1 MKNFLPSNTDM
12 DSYFLNLSDGEPY
25 FHGQNFYYSGDEA
38 ANHTRKMVKMLEGTK
53 YENIKLLG
61 CIVVLLK
68 ENSEYEEF
76 RVPKPLINTILDMDI
91 RNYLEN

>member
-1 MKNFLPSNTDM
+1 
-12 DSYFLNLSDGEPY
+12 
-25 FHGQNFYYSGDEA
+25 
-38 ANHTRKMVKMLEGTK
+38 
-53 YENIKLLG
+53 
-61 CIVVLLK
+61 VLLK

>member
-1 MKNFLPSNTDM
+1 
-12 DSYFLNLSDGEPY
+12 
-25 FHGQNFYYSGDEA
+25 
-38 ANHTRKMVKMLEGTK
+38 MLEGTK

-76 RVPKPLINTILDMDI
+76 RVPKPLINIILDMDI